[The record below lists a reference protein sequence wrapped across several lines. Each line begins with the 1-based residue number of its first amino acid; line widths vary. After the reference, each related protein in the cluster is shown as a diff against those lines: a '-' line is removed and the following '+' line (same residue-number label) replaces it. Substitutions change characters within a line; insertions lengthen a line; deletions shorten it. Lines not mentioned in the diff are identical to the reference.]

1 MIVNFDSRSVVGCC
15 CSWCSRGCQL
25 LHIDV
30 LQFVLCF
37 KLYKLQHIYP
47 VDIGIPTA
55 TSPTLDIAALCLARV
70 QQRSSLMI
78 RFSIQT
84 LASGYMSAYSRLT
97 IVK

>member
-15 CSWCSRGCQL
+15 CLWCSRVCQL

-30 LQFVLCF
+30 LQFVLY
-37 KLYKLQHIYP
+37 LYKLQQIYP

-70 QQRSSLMI
+70 QQRFSLMI
-78 RFSIQT
+78 RLSIQT